1 MQNPIG
7 LAGIVVILG
16 IAVAFSSNRKAI
28 NLRIVGAAFGL
39 QVVIAVM
46 VIYWDR
52 GQRAIE
58 AMKDGVMAV
67 IGFSQAGIDMVFGPL
82 ADTDVI
88 GFSFAIN
95 VLPIIIFFSALMSV
109 LYHLRVMEWIVKI
122 VGGALHRIIGTGA
135 VESMNAAANVFVGQ
149 TEAPLAVRPYLK
161 NLTEPQM
168 FAVMVSGLAS
178 IAGTVLAGY
187 ALMGA
192 ELEYLLA
199 AAFMAAPGGLLMAKI
214 IIPDDAVVSS
224 GHREKLTMEPS
235 QHKNVILAA
244 ASGTTDGLRLA
255 ANIGAMLIAVVALIA
270 LFNGLVGGVLGLVG
284 IDGPPVLVELLR
296 EAALGQELA
305 EAVLIPGSDKLLFEA
320 GLIIDEAAFVLLEQ
334 NSISPV
340 LVTAPVTVQ
349 FILGKIFQPLM
360 YLLSVP
366 WHEAQAA
373 GALFG
378 EKLIL
383 NEFVAFS
390 HLTVYLEGMSP
401 RTIAISTF
409 MLCGF
414 ANLSSIAI
422 LLGGLG
428 VLVPEKRDLIGRFG
442 LKAVLAG
449 SLSNL
454 MSAALA
460 GLMLTF

>member
-1 MQNPIG
+1 MSNYIG
-7 LAGIVVILG
+7 IVGIVVILA
-16 IAVAFSSNRKAI
+16 IAFLFSSNRKAV
-28 NLRIVGAAFGL
+28 NLRIVGAAFAL
-39 QVVIAVM
+39 QVVIATIVL
-46 VIYWDR
+46 YWDK
-52 GQRAIE
+52 GRAGIE
-58 AMKDGVMAV
+58 FLKDGVMAV
-67 IGFSQAGIDMVFGPL
+67 IGFSKAGIDMVFGPL
-82 ADTDVI
+82 ANTEVI

-109 LYHLRVMEWIVKI
+109 LYHLRVMEWIVKL
-122 VGGALHRIIGTGA
+122 VGGFLHKVIGTGA

-161 NLTEPQM
+161 GLTEPQM

-192 ELEYLLA
+192 EVKYLLA

-214 IIPDDAVVSS
+214 IMPDDLVVKS
-224 GHREKLTMEPS
+224 GAQEKLVMEKS

-255 ANIGAMLIAVVALIA
+255 ANIGAMLIAFVALIA
-270 LFNGLVGGVLGLVG
+270 LFNGLVGWVAGWFGY
-284 IDGPPVLVELLR
+284 ELTL
-296 EAALGQELA
+296 QM
-305 EAVLIPGSDKLLFEA
+305 
-320 GLIIDEAAFVLLEQ
+320 
-334 NSISPV
+334 
-340 LVTAPVTVQ
+340 
-349 FILGKIFQPLM
+349 ILGKIFQPLM
-360 YLLSVP
+360 FLLSVP
-366 WHEAQAA
+366 WEEAQAA

-390 HLTVYLEGMSP
+390 HLNDYLAGMSP
-401 RTIAISTF
+401 RTIAIVTF
-409 MLCGF
+409 SLCGF

-428 VLVPEKRDLIGRFG
+428 VLVPEKRDLIGQLG

-460 GLMLTF
+460 GLLLTF

>member
-1 MQNPIG
+1 MTRSFIG
-7 LAGIVVILG
+7 ILGMIAILG
-16 IAVAFSSNRKAI
+16 IAFAFSSNRKAI
-28 NLRIVGAAFGL
+28 NLRVVGAAMGL
-39 QVVIAVM
+39 QAVVAAFVLYFDYGRKMIDALST
-46 VIYWDR
+46 
-52 GQRAIE
+52 
-58 AMKDGVMAV
+58 GVLAV
-67 IGFSQAGIDMVFGPL
+67 IGFSKDGIDMVFGPL
-82 ADTDVI
+82 ADTEVI

-95 VLPIIIFFSALMSV
+95 ILPIIIFFSALMSV
-109 LYHLRVMEWIVKI
+109 MYHLRIMEWVVKL
-122 VGGALHRIIGTGA
+122 VGGALHKIIGTGA

-161 NLTEPQM
+161 NLTEAQM

-187 ALMGA
+187 VLMGA
-192 ELEYLLA
+192 ELKYLLA

-214 IIPDDAVVSS
+214 IMPDDEVVPAG
-224 GHREKLTMEPS
+224 GHEKLVMEPS
-235 QHKNVILAA
+235 NHKNVILAA

-255 ANIGAMLIAVVALIA
+255 ANIGAMLIAFVALIA
-270 LFNGLVGGVLGLVG
+270 LFNGLVGGLFGLFGVEG
-284 IDGPPVLVELLR
+284 ITL
-296 EAALGQELA
+296 
-305 EAVLIPGSDKLLFEA
+305 
-320 GLIIDEAAFVLLEQ
+320 
-334 NSISPV
+334 
-340 LVTAPVTVQ
+340 Q

-360 YLLSVP
+360 FLLSVP
-366 WHEAQAA
+366 WEEAEAA

-390 HLTVYLEGMSP
+390 HLNDYLAGMSP
-401 RTIAISTF
+401 RTIAITTF
-409 MLCGF
+409 SLCGF

-428 VLVPEKRDLIGRFG
+428 VLVPEKRDLIGQLG
-442 LKAVLAG
+442 IKAVLAA

-460 GLMLTF
+460 GIMLTF

>member
-1 MQNPIG
+1 MSNLIG
-7 LAGIVVILG
+7 IAGIVVILA
-16 IAVAFSSNRKAI
+16 IAFAFSSNRKAI
-28 NLRIVGAAFGL
+28 NLRIVGAAFAL
-39 QVVIAVM
+39 QVVIATLVL
-46 VIYWDR
+46 YWDKGR
-52 GQRAIE
+52 IGIE
-58 AMKDGVMAV
+58 WLSNGVMAV
-67 IGFSQAGIDMVFGPL
+67 IGFSRAGIDMVFGPL
-82 ADTDVI
+82 ANADIV

-109 LYHLRVMEWIVKI
+109 LYHLRIMEWIVRL
-122 VGGALHRIIGTGA
+122 VGGFLHKVIGTGA

-161 NLTEPQM
+161 GLTEAQM
-168 FAVMVSGLAS
+168 FTVMVSGLAS

-187 ALMGA
+187 AMMGA
-192 ELEYLLA
+192 ELKYLLA

-214 IIPDDAVVSS
+214 VMPDDEVVRA
-224 GHREKLTMEPS
+224 GEHEKLVMERS
-235 QHKNVILAA
+235 EHKNLILAA

-255 ANIGAMLIAVVALIA
+255 ANIGAMLIAFVALIA
-270 LFNGLVGGVLGLVG
+270 LFNGLVGWVGGWFGLE
-284 IDGPPVLVELLR
+284 ITL
-296 EAALGQELA
+296 Q
-305 EAVLIPGSDKLLFEA
+305 S
-320 GLIIDEAAFVLLEQ
+320 
-334 NSISPV
+334 
-340 LVTAPVTVQ
+340 
-349 FILGKIFQPLM
+349 ILGRIFQPLM

-390 HLTVYLEGMSP
+390 HLNDYLAGMSD
-401 RTIAISTF
+401 RTVAVVTF
-409 MLCGF
+409 SLCGF

-428 VLVPEKRDLIGRFG
+428 VLVPEKRDLIGQLG
-442 LKAVLAG
+442 IKAVFAG

-460 GLMLTF
+460 GLLLTF

>member
-1 MQNPIG
+1 MSNYIG
-7 LAGIVVILG
+7 IVGIVVILA
-16 IAVAFSSNRKAI
+16 IAFLFSSNRKAV
-28 NLRIVGAAFGL
+28 NLRIVGAAFAL
-39 QVVIAVM
+39 QVVVATIVL
-46 VIYWDR
+46 YWDK
-52 GQRAIE
+52 GRAGIE
-58 AMKDGVMAV
+58 FLSNGVMAV
-67 IGFSQAGIDMVFGPL
+67 IGFSREGIDMVFGPL

-109 LYHLRVMEWIVKI
+109 LYHLRVMEWIVKL
-122 VGGALHRIIGTGA
+122 VGGFLHKVIGTGA
-135 VESMNAAANVFVGQ
+135 VESMNAAANIFVGQ

-161 NLTEPQM
+161 GLTEAQM

-192 ELEYLLA
+192 ELKYLLA

-214 IIPDDAVVSS
+214 VMPDDVVVGS
-224 GHREKLTMEPS
+224 GQQEKLVMEKS

-255 ANIGAMLIAVVALIA
+255 ANIGAMLIAFVALIA
-270 LFNGLVGGVLGLVG
+270 LFNGLVGWVAGWFGY
-284 IDGPPVLVELLR
+284 ELTL
-296 EAALGQELA
+296 QM
-305 EAVLIPGSDKLLFEA
+305 
-320 GLIIDEAAFVLLEQ
+320 
-334 NSISPV
+334 
-340 LVTAPVTVQ
+340 
-349 FILGKIFQPLM
+349 ILGKIFQPLM
-360 YLLSVP
+360 FLLSVP
-366 WHEAQAA
+366 WEEAQAA

-390 HLTVYLEGMSP
+390 HLNDYLAGMSP
-401 RTIAISTF
+401 RTIAIVTF
-409 MLCGF
+409 SLCGF

-428 VLVPEKRDLIGRFG
+428 VLVPEKRDLIGQLG

-460 GLMLTF
+460 GLLLTF

>member
-1 MQNPIG
+1 MTRSFIG
-7 LAGIVVILG
+7 IFGMIAILG
-16 IAVAFSSNRKAI
+16 IAFAFSSNRKAI
-28 NLRIVGAAFGL
+28 NLRVVGAAMGL
-39 QVVIAVM
+39 QAVVAAFVL
-46 VIYWDR
+46 YFDA
-52 GQRAIE
+52 GRAMIDKMS
-58 AMKDGVMAV
+58 AGVLAV
-67 IGFSQAGIDMVFGPL
+67 IGFSKDGIDMVFGPL
-82 ADTDVI
+82 ADTEVI

-95 VLPIIIFFSALMSV
+95 ILPIIIFFSALMSV
-109 LYHLRVMEWIVKI
+109 MYHLRIMEWVVKL
-122 VGGALHRIIGTGA
+122 VGGALHKIIGTGA

-161 NLTEPQM
+161 NLTEAQM

-187 ALMGA
+187 VLMGA
-192 ELEYLLA
+192 ELKYLLA

-214 IIPDDAVVSS
+214 IMPDDEVVPAG
-224 GHREKLTMEPS
+224 GHEKLVMEPS
-235 QHKNVILAA
+235 NHKNVILAA

-255 ANIGAMLIAVVALIA
+255 ANIGAMLIAFVALIA
-270 LFNGLVGGVLGLVG
+270 LFNGLVGGLFGLFGVEG
-284 IDGPPVLVELLR
+284 ITL
-296 EAALGQELA
+296 
-305 EAVLIPGSDKLLFEA
+305 
-320 GLIIDEAAFVLLEQ
+320 
-334 NSISPV
+334 
-340 LVTAPVTVQ
+340 Q

-360 YLLSVP
+360 FLLSVP
-366 WHEAQAA
+366 WEEAEAA

-390 HLTVYLEGMSP
+390 HLNDYLAGMSP
-401 RTIAISTF
+401 RTIAITTF
-409 MLCGF
+409 TLCGF

-428 VLVPEKRDLIGRFG
+428 VLVPEKRDLIGQLG
-442 LKAVLAG
+442 IKAVLAA

-460 GLMLTF
+460 GIMLTF

>member
-1 MQNPIG
+1 MSNYI
-7 LAGIVVILG
+7 GIVGIIVILA
-16 IAVAFSSNRKAI
+16 IAFLFSSNRKAV
-28 NLRIVGAAFGL
+28 NLRIVGAAFVL
-39 QVVIAVM
+39 QVIVATM
-46 VIYWDR
+46 VLYWDKGRR
-52 GQRAIE
+52 GIE
-58 AMKDGVMAV
+58 VMSDGVMAV
-67 IGFSQAGIDMVFGPL
+67 INSSRAGIEMVFGPL
-82 ADTDVI
+82 ADTNVI

-109 LYHLRVMEWIVKI
+109 LYHLRVMEWIVKL
-122 VGGALHRIIGTGA
+122 VGGFLHKVIGTGA
-135 VESMNAAANVFVGQ
+135 VESMNAAANIFVGQ

-161 NLTEPQM
+161 GLTEAQM

-187 ALMGA
+187 AMMGA
-192 ELEYLLA
+192 ELKYLLA

-214 IIPDDAVVSS
+214 VMPDDLAVKSS
-224 GHREKLTMEPS
+224 GQDKLVMEKS

-255 ANIGAMLIAVVALIA
+255 ANIGAMLIAFVALIA
-270 LFNGLVGGVLGLVG
+270 LFNSLVGWV
-284 IDGPPVLVELLR
+284 
-296 EAALGQELA
+296 
-305 EAVLIPGSDKLLFEA
+305 A
-320 GLIIDEAAFVLLEQ
+320 GWFGYDLTLQ
-334 NSISPV
+334 M
-340 LVTAPVTVQ
+340 
-349 FILGKIFQPLM
+349 ILGWLFSPLM

-366 WHEAQAA
+366 WAEAQAA

-390 HLTVYLEGMSP
+390 HLNEYLAGMSP
-401 RTIAISTF
+401 RTIAIVTF
-409 MLCGF
+409 SLCGF

-428 VLVPEKRDLIGRFG
+428 VLVPEKRDLIGQLG
-442 LKAVLAG
+442 IKAVLAA

-460 GLMLTF
+460 GLLLTF

>member
-1 MQNPIG
+1 MSNLIG
-7 LAGIVVILG
+7 IAGIAAILG
-16 IAVAFSSNRKAI
+16 IAFLFSSNRRAI

-39 QVVIAVM
+39 QVVVAVI
-46 VIYWDR
+46 VLYWDK
-52 GQRAIE
+52 GQKAIE
-58 AMKDGVMAV
+58 VMSDGVMAV
-67 IGFSQAGIDMVFGPL
+67 IGYSQAGIDMVFGPL
-82 ADTDVI
+82 ADTEVI

-109 LYHLRVMEWIVKI
+109 LYHLRVMEWVVKL
-122 VGGALHRIIGTGA
+122 VGGFLHRVIGTGA

-161 NLTEPQM
+161 GLTEAQM

-192 ELEYLLA
+192 KLEFLLA

-214 IIPDDAVVSS
+214 IMPDDQVVRS
-224 GHREKLTMEPS
+224 GEHEQMVMEKS

-255 ANIGAMLIAVVALIA
+255 ANIGAMLIAFVALIA
-270 LFNGLVGGVLGLVG
+270 LFNGLVGWVAGWFGY
-284 IDGPPVLVELLR
+284 ELTL
-296 EAALGQELA
+296 QM
-305 EAVLIPGSDKLLFEA
+305 
-320 GLIIDEAAFVLLEQ
+320 
-334 NSISPV
+334 
-340 LVTAPVTVQ
+340 
-349 FILGKIFQPLM
+349 ILGRIFQPLM

-366 WHEAQAA
+366 WEEAQAA

-390 HLTVYLEGMSP
+390 HLNEYLAGMSP
-401 RTIAISTF
+401 RTIAIVTF
-409 MLCGF
+409 SLCGF

-428 VLVPEKRDLIGRFG
+428 VLVPEKRDLIGQLG

-460 GLMLTF
+460 GLLLTF

>member
-1 MQNPIG
+1 MGNFIG

-16 IAVAFSSNRKAI
+16 IAVVFSSNRKAI
-28 NLRIVGAAFGL
+28 NLRIVAAAFGL
-39 QVVIAVM
+39 QVVVATAVL
-46 VIYWDR
+46 YWER
-52 GQRAIE
+52 GRRAIE
-58 AMKDGVMAV
+58 VMSDGVMAV
-67 IGFSQAGIDMVFGPL
+67 IGFSKAGIDMVFGPL
-82 ADTDVI
+82 ANTEVI

-109 LYHLRVMEWIVKI
+109 LYHLRVMEWVVRL
-122 VGGALHRIIGTGA
+122 VGGFLHRVIGTGA

-161 NLTEPQM
+161 GLTEPQM

-192 ELEYLLA
+192 ELKYLLA

-214 IIPDDAVVSS
+214 VMPDDQVVRS
-224 GHREKLTMEPS
+224 GEHEKLIMEKS

-255 ANIGAMLIAVVALIA
+255 ANIGAMLIAFVALIA
-270 LFNGLVGGVLGLVG
+270 LFNGLVGGLFGLFGV
-284 IDGPPVLVELLR
+284 DG
-296 EAALGQELA
+296 
-305 EAVLIPGSDKLLFEA
+305 
-320 GLIIDEAAFVLLEQ
+320 
-334 NSISPV
+334 
-340 LVTAPVTVQ
+340 VTLQ
-349 FILGKIFQPLM
+349 FLLGKLFQPLM

-366 WHEAQAA
+366 WAEAEAA

-390 HLTVYLEGMSP
+390 HLNDYLAGMSP
-401 RTIAISTF
+401 RTIAIATF
-409 MLCGF
+409 SLCGF

-428 VLVPEKRDLIGRFG
+428 VLVPEKRDLIGQLG

-460 GLMLTF
+460 GLLLTF